1 MKTAP
6 RSLKAGMHPS
16 PAHRGH
22 VSLGRS
28 DEQAKTERSGPAHVP
43 YAPGLGLE
51 QRSPQEPQMGDG
63 NEG

>member
-1 MKTAP
+1 
-6 RSLKAGMHPS
+6 MHPS
-16 PAHRGH
+16 PAHRGR
-22 VSLGRS
+22 VSLGQS